1 VVTGVVAIA
10 VLTLLFVAALNF
22 VLDEYAKGAIH
33 TAVDDAAQAGA
44 TAGGSLLACQEEAA
58 RVRDNLLPG
67 AFGSGV
73 SITCSLQG
81 EYVVAVAS
89 GALTSLLPTVPDAH
103 ITVLGLSVVERAPG
117 Q

>member
-1 VVTGVVAIA
+1 MAGVVAIA
-10 VLTLLFVAALNF
+10 LLALLFVAALNF

-44 TAGGSLLACQEEAA
+44 TAGGSLVACQVAA
-58 RVRDNLLPG
+58 THVRDNLLPG

-73 SITCSLQG
+73 NITCSLQG
-81 EYVVAVAS
+81 DYVVALAS
-89 GALTSLLPTVPDAH
+89 GKLMSLLPTVPEAH
-103 ITVLGLSVVERAPG
+103 ITALGLSVVERAPG